1 MKNMWMI
8 LLLLG
13 IPLITDSYG
22 QGFGSGAKQM
32 KLVSE
37 WKSIEFNFPTILHY
51 QAAITLRDYIPGSA
65 VPIDVDVQYQG

>member
-1 MKNMWMI
+1 MKQMWMI

-13 IPLITDSYG
+13 IYRVNDSYG
-22 QGFGSGAKQM
+22 AGQM

-37 WKSIEFNFPTILHY
+37 WKGIEFNFPTVIHY
-51 QAAITLRDYIPGSA
+51 QAAISLREYIPGNA